1 MASDWSTNGKNL
13 GKNLGENSDQNSATL
28 WRPRSD
34 PAATDERTHWAC
46 PAVMEVSCALGLSG

>member
-13 GKNLGENSDQNSATL
+13 GKNLGENSDQNSDQNSATL

-34 PAATDERTHWAC
+34 PVPTPFRPMSGHT
-46 PAVMEVSCALGLSG
+46 GLAQR